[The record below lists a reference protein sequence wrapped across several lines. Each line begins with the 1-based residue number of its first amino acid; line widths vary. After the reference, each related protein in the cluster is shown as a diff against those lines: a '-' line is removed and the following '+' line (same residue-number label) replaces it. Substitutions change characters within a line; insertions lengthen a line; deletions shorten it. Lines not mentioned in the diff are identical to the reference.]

1 VKRADVLQIA
11 LAELALAAAPRA
23 AVAADLPMIRI
34 GGGSNDNM
42 GEPYYVRDGGFTK
55 RHDLDAQITELGSGG
70 ALTAA
75 VAAGALDVTITNIAS
90 IAAAHIRHLP
100 VTVIA
105 GGALYSADAPPSTA
119 ILVLKES
126 AIRGP
131 ADLAG
136 KTIALSTLR
145 DLQQA
150 AIMAWLEKH
159 GVAPSSVNFAELPNG
174 AQIEALKAKRVDATM
189 TSTPWMNAGLGDA
202 RILATPYEVL
212 GRRLLLTAWIANN
225 TWLEANK
232 AVAVRLV
239 TAIKETAKWANH
251 NRPATAAILER
262 ISKVTPA
269 TIASMTRLEFAERL
283 DPQLIQPI
291 IDASARY
298 GFLPQTFPAA
308 SLLVSA

>member
-1 VKRADVLQIA
+1 MNRAAALQVA
-11 LAELALAAAPRA
+11 WGGLALATAPQTA
-23 AVAADLPMIRI
+23 LAADVPIIRI

-42 GEPYYVRDGGFTK
+42 GEPYYVREGGFTK
-55 RHDLDAQITELGSGG
+55 RHDLDVQITELGSGG

-90 IAAAHIRHLP
+90 ISAAHIRKLP

-105 GGALYSADAPPSTA
+105 GGALWSADASPTTA

-159 GVAPSSVNFAELPNG
+159 GVAPASVNFTELPNG
-174 AQIEALKAKRVDATM
+174 AQLEALKAKRVDATM
-189 TSTPWMNAGLGDA
+189 TSTPWMNAGLADA

-225 TWLEANK
+225 GWLEANK
-232 AVAVRLV
+232 AVAARLV
-239 TAIKETAKWANH
+239 AAIRETAQWANR

-262 ISKVTPA
+262 ISKVTPE
-269 TIASMTRLEFAERL
+269 TIATMTRLEFADRL
-283 DPQLIQPI
+283 DPRLIQPI

-298 GFLPQTFPAA
+298 GFLPQSFPAA
-308 SLLVSA
+308 SLLVAS

>member
-1 VKRADVLQIA
+1 
-11 LAELALAAAPRA
+11 
-23 AVAADLPMIRI
+23 MIRI

-42 GEPYYVRDGGFTK
+42 GEPYFVRDGGFIK
-55 RHDLDAQITELGSGG
+55 RHELDAEITELGSGG

-90 IAAAHIRHLP
+90 IAAAHIRRLP

-119 ILVLKES
+119 LLVLKES
-126 AIRGP
+126 TIREA

-150 AIMAWLEKH
+150 AIMAWLEKA
-159 GVAPSSVNFAELPNG
+159 GVVPTSVNFIELPNA
-174 AQIEALKAKRVDATM
+174 AQLEALKSKRVDATM
-189 TSTPWMNAGLGDA
+189 TSTPWMTASLADA

-225 TWLEANK
+225 TWLKTNK
-232 AVAVRLV
+232 DVARRLV
-239 TAIKETAKWANH
+239 TAIKETAQWANH
-251 NRPATAAILER
+251 NRPATAAILVR
-262 ISKVTPA
+262 VSKVPAA
-269 TIASMTRLEFAERL
+269 TIASMTRLEFAEGL
-283 DPQLIQPI
+283 DVQLIQPI

-298 GFLPQTFPAA
+298 GFLPQSFPAL
-308 SLLVSA
+308 SLLADG